1 MEKGTEH
8 DVGPLA
14 DGGMMGRPTTDHEC
28 FDSDICPR
36 SLADGEWGMVDDKGK
51 RIGDRRH

>member
-1 MEKGTEH
+1 MMS
-8 DVGPLA
+8 VPLA